1 MTSLIWVSDAENT
14 GDMNMINKIKC
25 IIAMRRCEDCRR
37 CAGYRVKENK
47 YPALINTPG
56 GFHDNFTAL

>member
-1 MTSLIWVSDAENT
+1 
-14 GDMNMINKIKC
+14 MISKIKC

-37 CAGYRVKENK
+37 CEGVKENK
-47 YPALINTPG
+47 YPTLINTPG

>member
-37 CAGYRVKENK
+37 CEGVKENK
-47 YPALINTPG
+47 HPVQING
-56 GFHDNFTAL
+56 GYHDNFTTL